1 MVAGTIPIQDK
12 EKKDRRTRFGTNM
25 GQIGRYSPCLVQI
38 RRKTRITRQKVGLV
52 VKLVFAEYI
61 SSRIFRRFPSKY
73 YPLEL
78 HRVED

>member
-12 EKKDRRTRFGTNM
+12 EKKDCRTQFGTNM

-38 RRKTRITRQKVGLV
+38 WQKVGLV
-52 VKLVFAEYI
+52 VKLAFAEYI
-61 SSRIFRRFPSKY
+61 SSRIFRRFASKY

-78 HRVED
+78 DQVED